1 MVETTFR
8 VELMLRLHRVWV
20 EERLKDSVQAVKAA

>member
-8 VELMLRLHRVWV
+8 VELMLRLHPVWV